1 MLGIRNYGR
10 LGNGGTSD
18 KTTPTLTS
26 SLGTGR
32 TAVALSSGDHHTCAI
47 LDNGAVSCWG
57 AGSVGGLGNGGT
69 SDKSTPTLT
78 SSLGTGRT
86 ALLID
91 GDKDGDG
98 VSDHFDSY
106 PGDSIRSIK
115 CDTGQFGRYQCVDA
129 PLGKFVPS
137 SGSMYAT
144 DASPGYFV
152 SSAGQSSATACS
164 PGYYQASSGQTS
176 CDAADA
182 GYYVSGTAQT
192 SQTACAA
199 GTYNPSTGSSSSSA
213 CADADAGY
221 YVPTSGQASQT
232 ACAAGTYQ
240 ASTGQSSCDDADAGI
255 MFPSSQPKRARLLV
269 LQEPIKQAQVNP
281 RVMLLMQATM
291 FLAPANRARPLVLL
305 EPLAARQDR
314 ARVLTLQQD
323 ILCHLLVSRV
333 RLHAVLDTIKHPP
346 VKHPVMLLMQATMF
360 LAQPKRARLLVLL
373 EPLAS
378 RQDPRQTLGVEIA
391 VMQDICDCMHP
402 GQQASSRQTSCDA
415 ADAVLAQTIK
425 HPPEPIK
432 QTSCDDADAGYY
444 VSGTAQTSQTAC
456 AAGTYQASTGQSS
469 SVTMPI
475 RQDIL
480 CHLLVKRADCLFCRT
495 IKHHL
500 VKPPVMLLMQA
511 TMFLAQPKRARLLV
525 LREPIKQAQDNPR
538 VTMLTLDCIL
548 RPMPDRLYVGTYNP
562 STGSSSSSACADADA
577 GYQASQTACAVGTYQ
592 SKHRSILV

>member
-1 MLGIRNYGR
+1 MLGDGYYGQ
-10 LGNGGTSD
+10 LGNGGTSTKTTPTLTSSLGTGRTAVALSSGDDHTCAILDNGAVSCWGRGNYGQLGNGATSD
-18 KTTPTLTS
+18 KSTPTLTSSLGTGRTAVALSSGGSHTCAILDNGAVSCWGYGNYGQLGNGATSDKSTPTLTS

-57 AGSVGGLGNGGT
+57 YGAYGQLGNGGTSAKTTPTLTSSLGTGRTAVALSSGGYHTCAILDNGDVSCWGYGYYGQLGNGATSDKSTPTLTSSLGTGRTAVALSSGGYHTCAILDNGAVSCWGDGTTADWVMEQRLTKSTPTLTSSLGTGRTAVALSSGDYHTCAILDNGSVSCWGYGYNGQLGNGGT
-69 SDKSTPTLT
+69 SDKTTPTLT

-182 GYYVSGTAQT
+182 GYYVSGTAQS

-240 ASTGQSSCDDADAGI
+240 ASTGQSSCDDADAG
-255 MFPSSQPKRARLLV
+255 
-269 LQEPIKQAQVNP
+269 
-281 RVMLLMQATM
+281 
-291 FLAPANRARPLVLL
+291 
-305 EPLAARQDR
+305 
-314 ARVLTLQQD
+314 
-323 ILCHLLVSRV
+323 
-333 RLHAVLDTIKHPP
+333 
-346 VKHPVMLLMQATMF
+346 
-360 LAQPKRARLLVLL
+360 
-373 EPLAS
+373 
-378 RQDPRQTLGVEIA
+378 
-391 VMQDICDCMHP
+391 
-402 GQQASSRQTSCDA
+402 
-415 ADAVLAQTIK
+415 
-425 HPPEPIK
+425 
-432 QTSCDDADAGYY
+432 YY
-444 VSGTAQTSQTAC
+444 VSWHS
-456 AAGTYQASTGQSS
+456 
-469 SVTMPI
+469 PNEP
-475 RQDIL
+475 
-480 CHLLVKRADCLFCRT
+480 DCLCCRN
-495 IKHHL
+495 L
-500 VKPPVMLLMQA
+500 
-511 TMFLAQPKRARLLV
+511 
-525 LREPIKQAQDNPR
+525 
-538 VTMLTLDCIL
+538 
-548 RPMPDRLYVGTYNP
+548 
-562 STGSSSSSACADADA
+562 S
-577 GYQASQTACAVGTYQ
+577 
-592 SKHRSILV
+592 SKHRTILV